1 MKHQTIY
8 NRLRRIE
15 GQVRGIEE
23 MLAKEKSDLEI
34 LIQLQAVKS
43 SVGSSIIEL
52 AETIISNTKTNGDS
66 GDQISAQQILKIIT

>member
-23 MLAKEKSDLEI
+23 MLAKEKTDLEI
-34 LIQLQAVKS
+34 LIQLQAIKS

-52 AETIISNTKTNGDS
+52 AKEIIGCEAKAKGTDS
-66 GDQISAQQILKIIT
+66 AVVTQVLKIVT